1 MATSFEQLERFFQA
15 CDSMINE
22 KYMVADAKAAEIL
35 RSIAESRALT
45 DLFTAVTERF
55 DYPAAKKAYLKFPAA
70 PGSAHGAAYLPKD
83 RGEIIAFVF
92 CILVDIDAGR
102 IRFNDFLLRY
112 FYEDGSYTASFAL
125 FAGRMIRPFRDIVKE
140 CFPDVEMRRNRLE
153 EFRRKQD
160 ELLDAIADR
169 AARERVRISTL
180 SLPERDSLAGA
191 AILDEL
197 STEAVK
203 KNTAAVCALGQGY
216 RYFLKA
222 LSLDGDNE
230 LISLGERLK

>member
-1 MATSFEQLERFFQA
+1 VATNFEQLERFFQA
-15 CDSMINE
+15 CDSMMNE
-22 KYMVADAKAAEIL
+22 KYMFADAKAAEIL
-35 RSIAESRALT
+35 KSIAESRALT

-70 PGSAHGAAYLPKD
+70 AGAAHGAAYLPKD

-125 FAGRMIRPFRDIVKE
+125 FAERMIRPFRDIVKE
-140 CFPDVEMRRNRLE
+140 CFPDIEARRNRLE
-153 EFRRKQD
+153 EFRRKQE
-160 ELLDAIADR
+160 ELLGAIADR
-169 AARERVRISTL
+169 SARERVRISTL
-180 SLPERDSLAGA
+180 SLPERDMLAGM

-197 STEAVK
+197 SSEAVK
-203 KNTAAVCALGQGY
+203 KNTTAVRALTQGY
-216 RYFLKA
+216 RYFLAA
-222 LSLDGDNE
+222 LSLDGDEE
-230 LISLGERLK
+230 LISLGERLQ